1 MRAFFASLVLAAA
14 LPAAAAAAGPAGA
27 CHCYRDRSFDP
38 ERPAAADPYILAT
51 SRSSLLSAALGPS
64 KRELVQSAMSGTSP
78 DDLWIAHWAAA
89 RSGGDASALL
99 DAKGAGRPWKAVLAS
114 AAGLGKTFQEALSR
128 GASDAELAALAADD
142 VLTSRAGVERETVI
156 ALRTAGAST
165 GEVILSVV
173 LARRLDTSP
182 ATVLASAKA
191 RSATWGAVLQALGIA
206 PKEIDGLVR
215 RSVAR

>member
-1 MRAFFASLVLAAA
+1 MRVLLGPLLLAIAA
-14 LPAAAAAAGPAGA
+14 PTAAAAGPTGA
-27 CHCYRDRSFDP
+27 CHCYRERSFDA

-89 RSGGDASALL
+89 RSGLDASALL
-99 DAKGAGRPWKAVLAS
+99 GARGAGRSWQAVLAS
-114 AAGLGKTFQEALSR
+114 AAGLERSFQDALSR

-142 VLTSRAGVERETVI
+142 VLTSRAGAGREDVA
-156 ALRTAGAST
+156 ALRRLGAST
-165 GEVILSVV
+165 SEVILSVI

-182 ATVLASAKA
+182 TTVLASAKA
-191 RSATWGAVLQALGIA
+191 KDATWGALLRALGVA
-206 PKEIDGLVR
+206 PKDIDGLVR
-215 RSVAR
+215 QSVSR